1 MLMSDLIANQI
12 LELLEKSSEGTA
24 EIQRNTL
31 AETIGCVPSQ
41 INYVISSRFTPERG
55 YIVESK
61 RGGGG
66 YIRITEV
73 RTGASSALMHIINSI
88 GDALDATTGKV
99 ITENLVYREYLP
111 PASAKLI
118 LAAISDSALRQVR
131 PEGRDRLR
139 ASLFK
144 QMLMTQI
151 G

>member
-1 MLMSDLIANQI
+1 MLMSDLIAKRI
-12 LELLEKSSEGTA
+12 MELLEKSEEGIA

-31 AETIGCVPSQ
+31 AEKIGCVPSQ

-73 RTGASSALMHIINSI
+73 RASASSPLMHIINSI
-88 GDALDATTGKV
+88 GNTLDNRAAQIIV
-99 ITENLVYREYLP
+99 ENLAYREYLTLE
-111 PASAKLI
+111 AAKLI
-118 LAAISDSALRQVR
+118 SAATSENALRALPLQLRDGLRAAI
-131 PEGRDRLR
+131 
-139 ASLFK
+139 FK

-151 G
+151 

>member
-1 MLMSDLIANQI
+1 MLMSDLIAKRI
-12 LELLEKSSEGTA
+12 MELLENSEEGTA
-24 EIQRNTL
+24 EIRRNTL

-73 RTGASSALMHIINSI
+73 RTGASNALMHIINSI
-88 GDALDATTGKV
+88 GTSIDTRTEKI
-99 ITENLVYREYLP
+99 ITENLAYREYLSDE
-111 PASAKLI
+111 SAKLI
-118 LAAISDSALRQVR
+118 NAATSDNALRSVP
-131 PEGRDRLR
+131 PERRDELR
-139 ASLFK
+139 ASIFK

-151 G
+151 